1 MTDVLLAL
9 KRIISTYSDLPSE
22 RVGEASTLAELDV
35 DSIFAVELILEIE
48 QLFGVRLSL
57 DEIVADE
64 TLGMLADRIINH
76 S

>member
-9 KRIISTYSDLPSE
+9 KKIISTYSDLPIE
-22 RVGEASTLAELDV
+22 RVGEDSTLAELEV

-64 TLGMLADRIINH
+64 TLGMLADRIINR

>member
-9 KRIISTYSDLPSE
+9 KKIISTYSDLPSE
-22 RVGEASTLAELDV
+22 RVGKDSTLAELEV

-64 TLGMLADRIINH
+64 TLGMLADRIINR